1 MANFTPTTNANAIP
15 TIIAQE
21 TLRLFPGYLNLAK
34 FVSKDVDW
42 TGKDFANFGQTLEI
56 VKPGTLSTQTKTPG
70 SNYTNQA
77 VTADK
82 LSVSLDQHK
91 YISLLEEDITKML
104 QKPDLQAAYARDAA
118 IKLAE
123 EVETFLF
130 GLHPSATYTETF
142 RATNATT
149 VEAGFLAIR
158 SRFARNKVPQG
169 MPKAAF
175 LDTSVIDELL
185 KIDKYSRGDYI
196 GNTEAIQMGAIR
208 RIYGINIF
216 ESQVVPS
223 TGSPVAYHNA
233 ALTPLGMVL
242 VNRPMPLDG
251 NGKGVKQTNF
261 AEPLTGLTF
270 RLTEGYS
277 LDAGGSVIRLETV
290 YGGAIADPKHYVE
303 VESF

>member
-1 MANFTPTTNANAIP
+1 MANFTPTTNAVAIP

-21 TLRLFPGYLNLAK
+21 VVRLFPGYLNLAK
-34 FVSKDVDW
+34 FVSKDSDW
-42 TGKDFANFGQTLEI
+42 TGKDFANYGQTLDI
-56 VKPGTLSTQTKTPG
+56 VKPGTITTQTKTAG

-77 VTADK
+77 VTATK
-82 LSVSLDQHK
+82 LSVTLDQHK
-91 YISLLEEDITKML
+91 YVSLLEEDITKML

-130 GLHPSATYTETF
+130 GLHTSATYTKTF
-142 RATNATT
+142 RFTDATT
-149 VEAGFLAIR
+149 VENAFLAIR
-158 SRFARNKVPQG
+158 SQFARNKVPQA

-175 LDTSVIDELL
+175 LDTSIIDELL
-185 KIDKYSRGDYI
+185 KIEKYSRGDYI
-196 GNTEAIQMGAIR
+196 GNTEAVNLGAIR
-208 RIYGINIF
+208 RIYNINIF
-216 ESQVVPS
+216 ESQVVPT

-233 ALTPLGMVL
+233 ALTPFGMVL

-261 AEPLTGLTF
+261 TDPLTGLAF

-277 LDAGGSVIRLETV
+277 LDAGGSVIRLELV
-290 YGGAIADPKHYVE
+290 YGGAIADEKHYIE